1 MELVLLFLEHPPT
14 WISLIYAALTQKS
27 FNKSFITSI
36 TNKLNKRER
45 EISFLSLLCYLHN
58 YKL

>member
-36 TNKLNKRER
+36 TNKLNKRGKGDF
-45 EISFLSLLCYLHN
+45 FLKSLMLFT
-58 YKL
+58 